1 MSNYPKIKFCAS
13 CVMVLVLFY
22 VLGCTPEEPKG
33 MLVSRS
39 ATSYS
44 KINGKRFV
52 FEISN
57 EAIENSPAWSADKTI
72 PLTTSEA
79 VKIAELEVPNYSKE
93 KDLWYVANVE
103 LNRFGLSDKWVYV
116 VVFNKRKG
124 SNTDMSTD
132 DYLRIPVL
140 FNGQPIKGK

>member
-1 MSNYPKIKFCAS
+1 MSNYSRIKFCAS
-13 CVMVLVLFY
+13 WAMVLVLVF
-22 VLGCTPEEPKG
+22 VLGCSPEEPQG
-33 MLVSRS
+33 TLVSQS

-44 KINGKRFV
+44 KVNGKRYA

-57 EAIENSPAWSADKTI
+57 KAIEDSPAWSADKTM
-72 PLTTSEA
+72 PLTTSDA
-79 VKIAELEVPNYSKE
+79 IKTAELEIQYYSEK
-93 KDLWYVANVE
+93 KDLWYVSSVE

-124 SNTDMSTD
+124 SNPDMSTS

-140 FNGQPIKGK
+140 LNGQPIKGK